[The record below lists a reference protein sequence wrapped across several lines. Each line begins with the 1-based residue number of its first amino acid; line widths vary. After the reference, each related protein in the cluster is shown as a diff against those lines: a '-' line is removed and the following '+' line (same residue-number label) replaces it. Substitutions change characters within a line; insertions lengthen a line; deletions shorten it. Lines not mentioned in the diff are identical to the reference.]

1 MNREEAIQAVCDEL
15 DPIIAQLEADET
27 DLMSRLEMKRQ
38 RLVDK
43 RDSKARRIERIEQY
57 YDAKA
62 IVDNPPSEV
71 KSGG

>member
-15 DPIIAQLEADET
+15 DPQIAALEAREAELSATLET
-27 DLMSRLEMKRQ
+27 VRANLAER
-38 RLVDK
+38 
-43 RDSKARRIERIEQY
+43 KAAKIRRIERIEQY